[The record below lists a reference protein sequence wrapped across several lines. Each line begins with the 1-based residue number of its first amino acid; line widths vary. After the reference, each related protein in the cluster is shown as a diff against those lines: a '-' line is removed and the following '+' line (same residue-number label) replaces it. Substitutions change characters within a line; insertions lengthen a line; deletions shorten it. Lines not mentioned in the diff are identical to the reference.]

1 MSEHV
6 SKRIAEVTLQ
16 TATHLAACG
25 QYRAA
30 SELLDSS
37 DASQDSLSGLLLRAK
52 IAVQQGRFD
61 GAINYWRKVLAMV
74 TDNQEAKQGID
85 LAQQLKVKRG
95 SRFYLRANF
104 YYAVLMLIIVGLVA
118 LLIVV
123 GARNARSTDA
133 AMMSA
138 IGDKQDQQLQLQRQ
152 IAQSLP
158 SSSSSGGQNS
168 PARLAH
174 VEISA
179 PGISVQKERD
189 ELLLLF
195 EKGLFDSGR
204 FRIKREEEKTLSL
217 LADQLKPNVGRI
229 SVTIYGHTDN
239 VAMSSGNTHR
249 DNIALGW
256 ARAVE
261 VVEFLR
267 TKAQLP
273 ASMFAIRGPREHP
286 MIPYSNDT
294 IEGRARNRTV
304 VIRISGVESD

>member
-1 MSEHV
+1 MSEHA
-6 SKRIAEVTLQ
+6 KQITEVVWQ

-52 IAVQQGRFD
+52 IAVQQGQFD

-74 TDNQEAKQGID
+74 TDNQEAKQGIE

-95 SRFYLRANF
+95 SRFYLRANL

-123 GARNARSTDA
+123 AGRNVRSTDA

-152 IAQSLP
+152 IAQSLQ
-158 SSSSSGGQNS
+158 SSSSSEQNS

-174 VEISA
+174 LEISA
-179 PGISVQKERD
+179 PGISVQKNRD

-229 SVTIYGHTDN
+229 SVTVYGHTDN
-239 VAMSSGNTHR
+239 VAMSSGNKHR
-249 DNIALGW
+249 DNITLGW

-273 ASMFAIRGPREHP
+273 ASMFAIRGPREQP
-286 MIPYSNDT
+286 MIPHSNDT